1 MNISK
6 HFINRPVATT
16 LLTIGLAL
24 AGIIAFN
31 LLPVSSLPRIDFP
44 TILVTA
50 KLPGGDPETMAT
62 AVAAPLERK
71 LGHIAGVTEMTST
84 SNRGFTYI
92 VVQFDLDRD
101 IDGAARDVQ
110 GAINAALG
118 DLTTDLE
125 GNPTY
130 RKVNP
135 SEAPILILSLTSDTL
150 DRPKMYDAAS
160 TILQQKLSQ
169 MEGVGNVY
177 IGGGSLPATRVEMNP
192 MAVNKYGINLREMRG
207 ILAGSN
213 VNRPKGQLMNDE
225 QTWEI
230 QTNDQLR
237 RAWDY
242 RNVIVSYRSGAAV
255 KLMDVATV
263 QESVEDMRT
272 YGIVNGEPAV
282 SVLIYRQPDANI
294 IDTVDRIREML
305 PQLTAALPGGIKLSI
320 LQDRTPS
327 IRGSLREVET
337 ALVIAILLVILVV
350 FLFLRDFRST
360 LIPGVAVT
368 VSIVG
373 TFAVMHLAGFSLNN
387 LSLMAL
393 TISTGF
399 VVDDAI
405 VVLENITRY
414 MEKGAT
420 ALEAALQGS
429 REIAFTVISMSL
441 SLIAVFI
448 PILLMKG
455 IVGRLFREFAITLS
469 VAILISLVLS
479 LTTTPMMC
487 AALLKSKTSSAGP
500 HKKRRLYE
508 AAGRVFDR
516 IHHAYDVSL
525 CWALNRPRTMLTLT
539 LSMVVLSIALFIV
552 IPKGFFPV
560 QDTGRIAG
568 VIHGDQSSSFQTMRR
583 KLTVI
588 TEIVRKDPD
597 VTSVSAYT
605 GGGTGTN
612 QGRMNISLKPPESRT
627 SSIQDVIAR
636 LRRKLYMVP
645 GAPSY
650 LQPVQ
655 DIRIGGRSSGALYQY
670 TLQGENLPELNEWA
684 AKLRRHMGGMKELA
698 DVNSDLQEKG
708 LQVSVAVDR
717 DAAARFGIR
726 PAAIDEVLYD
736 AFGQRQISV
745 NYTLL
750 NQYRVV
756 MEVEPR
762 FWQYPE
768 TLQYIYVTPAGGD
781 PVPLAAFARFQ
792 QSTTSL
798 TVNHQSQFPSVTISF
813 NLAQGINLGEA
824 VTAVEA
830 AMREMKMPPAIRGSF
845 QGTAKAFKE
854 SLANQPL
861 LILAALIAVYIVLG
875 ILYESTIHPITI
887 LSTLPSAG
895 VGALL
900 ALLIFGD
907 ELSVIAIIGIIL
919 LIGLVKKNGIM
930 MVDFALEAQRKEG
943 KSPMDAIYQACLLR
957 FRPIMMTTLA
967 AMLGALPLALGTGVG
982 SEIRRPLGI
991 AIIGGL
997 IVSQML
1003 TLFTTPVIYLYL
1015 DRVRLRLEKRRLR
1028 LKMPKPLLLT
1038 AAVMVMALLGLSACS
1053 VGPDYVKPQTQVPA
1067 AYKEMKGWKL
1077 ASPQDGIARGKWW
1090 KMFGDPVLDELTA
1103 QVNVSNQTIILAEAQ
1118 YRQAAAQVRLARA
1131 NYFPTVGADAAYQRS
1146 RGPSTGNEIS
1156 NVHQLSLGASW
1167 ELDIWGKVRRQ
1178 VEAGTA
1184 IAQASSA
1191 DLEAMRLSMQT
1202 ELVLNYYQLRMI
1214 DEQKKNLDNAV
1225 AAYAKVLM
1233 LTENRYQAGVV
1244 AKADVVQARTQLK
1257 STEAQAI
1264 DLGIY
1269 RAQLEHAIAILIGKP
1284 PADFTLPTAEF
1295 RWPEILIP
1303 VGIPSELL
1311 ERRPDIASAERRM
1324 AAANAQIGVAKA
1336 AYYPSL
1342 TLSGSLGY
1350 QGAELANLFTS
1361 PHFFWAIGPMVAA
1374 ATLFDGGARRAKTD
1388 QARAAYDSAVAY
1400 YRQTVLAAFQDV
1412 EDNLAALRILKE
1424 EAEVQD
1430 QAVGSA
1436 RESVRLTT
1444 NQYKAGTVSYLSVA
1458 VVQTAALANERT
1470 AISISAQR
1478 LRAAALLVKA
1488 LGGGWSTDI
1497 QTDAKAKVAQAA
1509 PGDQKK

>member
-1 MNISK
+1 MNFSK

-16 LLTIGLAL
+16 LLTLGLAL

-50 KLPGGDPETMAT
+50 RLPGADPETMAT
-62 AVAAPLERK
+62 AVAAPLEKK

-84 SNRGFTYI
+84 SNRGYTYI
-92 VVQFDLDRD
+92 VVQFDLGRD

-118 DLTTDLE
+118 DLSTDLE

-135 SEAPILILSLTSDTL
+135 SEAPVLILSLTSDTL
-150 DRPKMYDAAS
+150 DRPKIYDAAS

-169 MEGVGNVY
+169 VEGVGNVY

-192 MAVNKYGINLREMRG
+192 MALNKYGINLREMRG
-207 ILAGSN
+207 VLASAN
-213 VNRPKGQLMNDE
+213 VNRPKGQLMNNE
-225 QTWEI
+225 HTWEI

-237 RAWDY
+237 KAGDY

-255 KLMDVATV
+255 KLSDVAYV
-263 QESVEDMRT
+263 HDSVEDMRT

-282 SVLIYRQPDANI
+282 SVLIFRQPDANI
-294 IDTVDRIREML
+294 IDTVDRIREL
-305 PQLTAALPGGIKLSI
+305 IPQLTAAMPGGIKLAI

-327 IRGSLREVET
+327 IRGSLKEVET
-337 ALVIAILLVILVV
+337 ALVIALVLVIMVV
-350 FLFLRDFRST
+350 FFFLRDIRST

-373 TFAVMHLAGFSLNN
+373 TFAVMHLLGFSLNN

-420 ALEAALQGS
+420 ALEAALRGS

-455 IVGRLFREFAITLS
+455 IVGRLFREFAVTLA

-487 AALLKSKTSSAGP
+487 AALLKSKTGSGP
-500 HKKRRLYE
+500 PQKKRRFYE
-508 AAGRVFDR
+508 AAGRAFDR
-516 IHHAYDVSL
+516 IHHVYDVSL
-525 CWALNRPRTMLTLT
+525 GWALRHPRTMLSLT
-539 LSMVVLSIALFIV
+539 LSMVVLSITLFIFV
-552 IPKGFFPV
+552 PKGFFPV
-560 QDTGRIAG
+560 QDTGRIAA
-568 VIHGDQSSSFQTMRR
+568 VIHADQTTSFQAMCR
-583 KLTVI
+583 KLTII

-612 QGRMNISLKPPESRT
+612 QGRMNIGLKPPESRT
-627 SSIQDVIAR
+627 SSVQDVISR

-655 DIRIGGRSSGALYQY
+655 DLRIGGRSSGALYQY
-670 TLQGENLPELNEWA
+670 TLQGENLTELNAWA
-684 AKLRRHMGGMKELA
+684 ARMRRHMGTMKELA

-726 PAAIDEVLYD
+726 PATVDEALYD
-736 AFGQRQISV
+736 AFGQRQISI

-762 FWQYPE
+762 FWQHPE
-768 TLQYIYVTPAGGD
+768 TLQLIHVTPAGGD
-781 PVPLAAFARFQ
+781 PVPLSAFARFEQ
-792 QSTTSL
+792 NTTSL

-813 NLAQGINLGEA
+813 NLAPGVNLGEA
-824 VTAVEA
+824 VTAVET
-830 AMREMKMPPAIRGSF
+830 AMREMNPPATIRGSF

-900 ALLIFGD
+900 ALLIFGI
-907 ELSVIAIIGIIL
+907 ELSVIAMIGIIL

-930 MVDFALEAQRKEG
+930 MVDFALEAERKEG
-943 KSPMDAIYQACLLR
+943 KNPMDAIYQACLLR
-957 FRPIMMTTLA
+957 FRPIMMTTMA

-1003 TLFTTPVIYLYL
+1003 TLYTTPVIYLYL
-1015 DRVRLRLEKRRLR
+1015 DRFRVRLEKRRR
-1028 LKMPKPLLLT
+1028 TLKMPKPLILT
-1038 AAVMVMALLGLSACS
+1038 LAAVVAAPLLLCSCS
-1053 VGPDYVKPQTQVPA
+1053 VGPDYVRTKTDAPA
-1067 AYKEMKGWKL
+1067 VYKELAGWKV
-1077 ASPQDGIARGKWW
+1077 ASPQDEIARGKWW
-1090 KMFGDPVLDELTA
+1090 EMFGDPVLDHLAA
-1103 QVNVSNQTIILAEAQ
+1103 QVNVSNQSIALAEAQ
-1118 YRQAAAQVRLARA
+1118 YRQAAAQVRLARS
-1131 NYFPTVGADAAYQRS
+1131 NYFPVVGADAAYQRS
-1146 RGPSTGNEIS
+1146 RGPATGNEIA
-1156 NVHQLSLGASW
+1156 NVHQVSLNASW

-1184 IAQASSA
+1184 AAWASLA
-1191 DLEAMRLSMQT
+1191 DLEAMRLSLQT

-1214 DEQKKNLDNAV
+1214 DEQKKNLDRSL
-1225 AAYAKVLM
+1225 AAYEKVLA
-1233 LTENRYQAGVV
+1233 LTEHRLKAGVA
-1244 AKADVVQARTQLK
+1244 AKADVVQAQTQLK
-1257 STEAQAI
+1257 STQAQAI
-1264 DLGIY
+1264 DLGIF
-1269 RAQLEHAIAILIGKP
+1269 RAELEHAIAILIGKP

-1295 RWPEILIP
+1295 AWPQIRIP
-1303 VGIPSELL
+1303 VGLPSELL
-1311 ERRPDIASAERRM
+1311 ERRPDIAAAERRM

-1336 AYYPSL
+1336 AYYPTL

-1350 QGAELANLFTS
+1350 QGVELANLFTS

-1374 ATLFDGGARRAKTD
+1374 ATIFDGGARAAKTD
-1388 QARAAYDSAVAY
+1388 QARAAYDGAVAH
-1400 YRQTVLAAFQDV
+1400 YRQTVLTAFRGV
-1412 EDNLAALRILKE
+1412 EDNLAALRILEE
-1424 EAEVQD
+1424 EAKVQGEAV
-1430 QAVGSA
+1430 QAA
-1436 RESVRLTT
+1436 RESVRITT
-1444 NQYKAGTVSYLSVA
+1444 HQYKAGTVSYLSVA
-1458 VVQTAALANERT
+1458 VVQTAALSNERT
-1470 AISISAQR
+1470 AISISGQR
-1478 LRAAALLVKA
+1478 MRAAALLVKA
-1488 LGGGWSTDI
+1488 LGGGWSADVQKRTE
-1497 QTDAKAKVAQAA
+1497 AKDGPATS
-1509 PGDQKK
+1509 GNRTN